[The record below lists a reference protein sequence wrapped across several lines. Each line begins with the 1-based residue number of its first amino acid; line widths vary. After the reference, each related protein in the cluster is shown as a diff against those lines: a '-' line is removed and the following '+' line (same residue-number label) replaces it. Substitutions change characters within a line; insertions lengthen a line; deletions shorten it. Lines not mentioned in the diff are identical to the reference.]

1 MVRRVSAGQSR
12 TNYDANQL
20 NGNLAAVGVTGSGA
34 VSNSDV
40 GMKLF
45 AGYQFNESFSLEG
58 GYFNMGRPRTYNGT
72 ITAPV
77 ASTFS
82 GKVEGQGVNLDA
94 VGTLPLGNGISV
106 IGRVG
111 AAYFQSKASTTV
123 TAGSIAG
130 FGNETSNKFVPEIGV
145 GLQYDFTKT
154 ISARLEAQRYM
165 KVGNSNTGTA
175 DVDLYS
181 GGIVF
186 KF

>member
-1 MVRRVSAGQSR
+1 M
-12 TNYDANQL
+12 
-20 NGNLAAVGVTGSGA
+20 
-34 VSNSDV
+34 
-40 GMKLF
+40 
-45 AGYQFNESFSLEG
+45 
-58 GYFNMGRPRTYNGT
+58 
-72 ITAPV
+72 
-77 ASTFS
+77 
-82 GKVEGQGVNLDA
+82 NLDA